1 MIVHKETSGGWS
13 PPKIYEASIEFCFA
27 KQSEDDQAFTVL
39 LERNRQ
45 AEVLKGLYVV
55 GFRATRWIALKRGLG
70 PVDTCLECSQ

>member
-13 PPKIYEASIEFCFA
+13 PPKFYEASIDFFA

-45 AEVLKGLYVV
+45 AEVLKGL
-55 GFRATRWIALKRGLG
+55 
-70 PVDTCLECSQ
+70 